1 MSKEEEND
9 YIGQLILHWGQYN
22 LGVWLLF
29 NSKIGKFL
37 ECCCLRKVNEAC
49 EIEIMYLFNPEYRG
63 N

>member
-1 MSKEEEND
+1 MIISDN
-9 YIGQLILHWGQYN
+9 YN

-29 NSKIGKFL
+29 NSKIGKILGCF
-37 ECCCLRKVNEAC
+37 CLRKVNEAC